1 MDEEP
6 IIKLGTSDSS
16 QSSRRVT
23 RLEDVKKNRTPDLA
37 DSLRRLKRPSVR
49 IVEEQ
54 ESISPQQDE
63 PLVMP
68 EQTRRKNF
76 EGKSIEYNIDE
87 IMQQDVYDPNAIEKE
102 WGEKTKTIPVGWIS
116 LFSTIIIAALVYIG
130 YLLFTSE
137 EKEAQIVQH
146 QKTSVRI
153 NEMEESDA
161 RAVVTAID
169 QTVKSYLAASTIE
182 EKLRY
187 VRDPDVM
194 KLRMMHH
201 YHTRPI
207 TPLKAITTTGY
218 EPLTLGGK
226 TFWRVVAPIDET
238 KGEALLIEQIE
249 KDQVKID
256 WESHVYYQPMTWENY
271 IIEKPSQSIAFRLN
285 IEPTNRYLMEFSDES
300 RWCCYELTEKD
311 SSEKLYGYV
320 ARNSQAYVAIHK
332 SYLAGK
338 RTFIL
343 RIQTSK
349 TLKSPDSVVIDKYIS
364 NDIYRITPPTTIED

>member
-16 QSSRRVT
+16 QSSRRVV
-23 RLEDVKKNRTPDLA
+23 RLDDVKKNRTPKLA
-37 DSLRRLKRPSVR
+37 DSMRKFKTPGVR

-54 ESISPQQDE
+54 ESTPPQQDE
-63 PLVMP
+63 PFVMQ

-76 EGKSIEYNIDE
+76 EGKSIGYNIDE
-87 IMQQDVYDPNAIEKE
+87 IMQHDVYDPCAIEKE
-102 WGEKTKTIPVGWIS
+102 WGGKTKTLPFGWIS
-116 LFSTIIIAALVYIG
+116 LFSTLIIAALVYIG
-130 YLLFTSE
+130 YLVFTSE
-137 EKEAQIVQH
+137 HKEAQIVQ
-146 QKTSVRI
+146 QQNTTLRF

-169 QTVKSYLAASTIE
+169 QTVKAYLAASSIE

-187 VRDPDVM
+187 VRYPDVI
-194 KLRMMHH
+194 KARMMHH

-207 TPLKAITTTGY
+207 TPLKAVTTTGY

-226 TFWRVVAPIDET
+226 TFWRVIAPLDDVT
-238 KGEALLIEQIE
+238 GEALLIEQIE

-256 WESHVYYQPMTWENY
+256 WESHVYYQPMAWDNY
-271 IIEKPSQSIAFRLN
+271 INEKPSRPIAFRLKTK
-285 IEPTNRYLMEFSDES
+285 PTNRYLMEFADES

-311 SSEKLYGYV
+311 SSKTLYGYV
-320 ARNSQAYVAIHK
+320 ARNSQAHASIHN

-343 RIQTSK
+343 RLQASK
-349 TLKSPDSVVIDKYIS
+349 ALKSPDSVVIDKYIS
-364 NDIYRITPPTTIED
+364 NDIHRIDPPTTIED

>member
-1 MDEEP
+1 MEEEP

-16 QSSRRVT
+16 QSSRRVV
-23 RLEDVKKNRTPDLA
+23 RLDDVKKNRTPKLA
-37 DSLRRLKRPSVR
+37 DSMRKFKTPGVR

-54 ESISPQQDE
+54 ESTPPQQDE
-63 PLVMP
+63 PFVMQ

-76 EGKSIEYNIDE
+76 EGKSIGYNIDE
-87 IMQQDVYDPNAIEKE
+87 IMQHDVYDPCAIEKE
-102 WGEKTKTIPVGWIS
+102 WGGKTKTLPSGWIS
-116 LFSTIIIAALVYIG
+116 LFSTLIIAALVYIG
-130 YLLFTSE
+130 YLVFTSE
-137 EKEAQIVQH
+137 HKEAQIVQ
-146 QKTSVRI
+146 QQNTTLRF

-169 QTVKSYLAASTIE
+169 QTVKAYLAASSIE

-187 VRDPDVM
+187 VRYPDVI
-194 KLRMMHH
+194 KARMMHH

-207 TPLKAITTTGY
+207 TPLKAVTTTGY

-226 TFWRVVAPIDET
+226 TFWRVIAPLDDVT
-238 KGEALLIEQIE
+238 GEALLIEQIE

-256 WESHVYYQPMTWENY
+256 WESHVYYQPMAWDNY
-271 IIEKPSQSIAFRLN
+271 INEKPSRPIAFRLKTK
-285 IEPTNRYLMEFSDES
+285 PTNRYLMEFADES

-311 SSEKLYGYV
+311 SSKTLYGYV
-320 ARNSQAYVAIHK
+320 ARNSQAHASIHN

-343 RIQTSK
+343 RLQASK
-349 TLKSPDSVVIDKYIS
+349 ALKSPDSVVIDKYIS
-364 NDIYRITPPTTIED
+364 NDIHRIDPPTTIED

>member
-6 IIKLGTSDSS
+6 IIKLGTSDST
-16 QSSRRVT
+16 QSSRRVA
-23 RLEDVKKNRTPDLA
+23 RLDDVKKNRTPELA
-37 DSLRRLKRPSVR
+37 DSLRRFKTPSVR

-54 ESISPQQDE
+54 ESPSPQQDE
-63 PLVMP
+63 PFVMP
-68 EQTRRKNF
+68 EQARRKNF

-102 WGEKTKTIPVGWIS
+102 WGEKTKTLPIGWIS
-116 LFSTIIIAALVYIG
+116 VFSTLIIAALGYIG

-137 EKEAQIVQH
+137 EKEAQIVNQ
-146 QKTSVRI
+146 QKTSIRV

-169 QTVKSYLAASTIE
+169 RTVKAYLAASTIE

-187 VRDPDVM
+187 VRYPDVI
-194 KLRMMHH
+194 KARMMHH

-226 TFWRVVAPIDET
+226 TFWRVVAPIDDA

-256 WESHVYYQPMTWENY
+256 WESHVYYQPMTWDNY
-271 IIEKPSQSIAFRLN
+271 IVEKPSRSIAFRLN
-285 IEPTNRYLMEFSDES
+285 IEPTNRYLMEFGDES

-311 SSEKLYGYV
+311 SSETLYGYV
-320 ARNSQAYVAIHK
+320 ARNSQAHTAIHN
-332 SYLAGK
+332 SYLTGK

-349 TLKSPDSVVIDKYIS
+349 TLKSPDSVVIDKCIS
-364 NDIYRITPPTTIED
+364 DDVYRIDPPTTIED

>member
-16 QSSRRVT
+16 QSSRRVV
-23 RLEDVKKNRTPDLA
+23 RLDDVKKNRTPKLA
-37 DSLRRLKRPSVR
+37 DSMRKFKTPGVR

-54 ESISPQQDE
+54 ESTPPQQDE
-63 PLVMP
+63 PFVMQ

-76 EGKSIEYNIDE
+76 EGKSIGYNIDE
-87 IMQQDVYDPNAIEKE
+87 IMQHDVYDPCAIEKE
-102 WGEKTKTIPVGWIS
+102 WGGKTKTIPFGWIS
-116 LFSTIIIAALVYIG
+116 LFSSLIIAALVYIG
-130 YLLFTSE
+130 YLVFTSE
-137 EKEAQIVQH
+137 HKEAQIVQ
-146 QKTSVRI
+146 QQNTTLRF

-169 QTVKSYLAASTIE
+169 QTVKAYLAASSIE

-187 VRDPDVM
+187 VRYPDVI
-194 KLRMMHH
+194 KARMMHH

-207 TPLKAITTTGY
+207 TPLKAVTTTGY

-226 TFWRVVAPIDET
+226 TFWRVIAPLDDVT
-238 KGEALLIEQIE
+238 GEALLIEQIE

-256 WESHVYYQPMTWENY
+256 WESHVYYQPMAWDNY
-271 IIEKPSQSIAFRLN
+271 INEKPSRPIAFRLKTK
-285 IEPTNRYLMEFSDES
+285 PTNRYLMEFADET

-311 SSEKLYGYV
+311 SSKTLYGYV
-320 ARNSQAYVAIHK
+320 ARNSQAHAAIHN

-343 RIQTSK
+343 RLQASK
-349 TLKSPDSVVIDKYIS
+349 ALKSPDSVVIDKYIS
-364 NDIYRITPPTTIED
+364 NDIHRIDPPTTIDD